1 MRDKAVLVLLLAL
14 VMVTSGCTITHK
26 FGPFSGKVVEAES
39 GKPIEGAVV
48 LIAFYTEGFSV
59 GGAVYRF
66 ADAVETLTDAR
77 GEFHFPPKRVTLY
90 RSMSI
95 WDNECNISIFKPG
108 YGAYPNNPKTFSDAE
123 YKRSHIIA
131 ENEHTT
137 FHLPKLLTLEER
149 KENLLNIEKHAG
161 TPNVKIPGLLKL
173 ESEERVNVGLKPL
186 SEKKWRKTK

>member
-1 MRDKAVLVLLLAL
+1 MRDKAVLVLLVAL

-26 FGPFSGKVVEAES
+26 FGPFSGKVVEAET

-48 LIAFYTEGFSV
+48 LIAFYTKGNSV
-59 GGAVYRF
+59 GGWVYRF
-66 ADAVETLTDAR
+66 ADAVEVLTDAK

-95 WDNECNISIFKPG
+95 WDKRCRISIFKPG
-108 YGAYPNNPKTFSDAE
+108 YGAYPNNSETFSVPNLE
-123 YKRSHIIA
+123 QSRFIP
-131 ENEHTT
+131 ENESITY
-137 FHLPKLLTLEER
+137 HLPKLLTLSER

-161 TPNVKIPGLLKL
+161 TPNGKIPNFLKL
-173 ESEERVNVGLKPL
+173 ESEERVKVGLKPL